1 MIKCIVADKYIVIN
15 ENVFLNFLDRFNYL
29 NNTNTARNKHKTR
42 FKKRF
47 ALVYLGGITQYN
59 KYYTSSYALQIQTGA
74 LKGKILI
81 PLVGDLIFYEN
92 MNKINKLLNSS
103 INLISLESSV

>member
-1 MIKCIVADKYIVIN
+1 MIKCIVANKYIVIN
-15 ENVFLNFLDRFNYL
+15 ENIFLNFLDKFNNL
-29 NNTNTARNKHKTR
+29 NNTNTAKNKRKTR

-47 ALVYLGGITQYN
+47 ALVYLSGIKQYN
-59 KYYTSSYALQIQTGA
+59 KYSASSYALQIQTGA
-74 LKGKILI
+74 LKGKVLI
-81 PLVGDLIFYEN
+81 PLIGDLIFYEN